1 MSSDQEAREARLR
14 KSLTWAALGAVDLVK
29 RPRRARTAKAP
40 ATHDHIVDCALYV
53 DGVRR
58 EGRLPMGGALAAA
71 QESGGF
77 VWIGLHEPTD
87 EEISGLAAEFNLPA
101 LAVEDAVNAHQR
113 PKLDRYGD
121 ILFLVFKSTR
131 YLEHPVLTVS
141 SEVVQTGEVMLF
153 VGANFVISVR
163 HGALGALHRIRARLE
178 AAPETLRQGPAA
190 VIYAVAD
197 ATVDGHLAVADAL
210 EDDVDEIEAAVFAPR
225 VGRDVGRLYQFKRE
239 VLEFRRSVVP
249 LQGPLAELRA
259 APEMACFTEEM
270 RDVDDHLQRVSEQV
284 AGFDEL
290 LNALLDSQLARVSVQ
305 QNDDMRKISAWVA
318 IAAVP
323 TMLAGIYGMNFDHMP
338 ELHWTFGYP
347 LLIGVMVLVCTG
359 LYRLF
364 RKSGWL

>member
-1 MSSDQEAREARLR
+1 VPGEQEAREARLR
-14 KSLTWAALGAVDLVK
+14 KSLTWAALGAVDLRK
-29 RPRRARTAKAP
+29 KPRKPVAKP
-40 ATHDHIVDCALYV
+40 QRSSDHIVDCALYV

-58 EGRLPMGGALAAA
+58 EGRLPLGGALAAA
-71 QESGGF
+71 RDSSGF
-77 VWIGLHEPTD
+77 VWIGLHEPSD

-101 LAVEDAVNAHQR
+101 LAVDDAVNAHQR
-113 PKLDRYGD
+113 PKFERYGD
-121 ILFLVFKSTR
+121 LLFVVFKSTK
-131 YLEHPVLTVS
+131 YVEHPALTVS
-141 SEVVQTGEVMLF
+141 SEVVETGEVMLF

-163 HGALGALHRIRARLE
+163 HGSLGALHRIRAHLE
-178 AAPETLRQGPAA
+178 TSPLLLRRGPAA
-190 VIYAVAD
+190 VVYAVAD
-197 ATVDGHLAVADAL
+197 AVVDGHLAVADAL
-210 EDDVDEIEAAVFAPR
+210 EEDVDDIEAAVFAPR
-225 VGRDVGRLYQFKRE
+225 VGRDVERLYQFKRE

-249 LQGPLAELRA
+249 LQGPLSDLRA
-259 APEMACFTEEM
+259 APEMASFVAEL

-347 LLIGVMVLVCTG
+347 LVIGVMVLVCTG
-359 LYRLF
+359 LYRAF

>member
-1 MSSDQEAREARLR
+1 VASEQETREARLR
-14 KSLTWAALGAVDLVK
+14 KSLTWAALGAVDLRK
-29 RPRRARTAKAP
+29 RPRKPHPMKAEP
-40 ATHDHIVDCALYV
+40 SHDHIVDCALYV

-58 EGRLPMGGALAAA
+58 EGKLPMGGALAAA
-71 QESGGF
+71 EESGGF

-87 EEISGLAAEFNLPA
+87 EEISGLATEFNLPP

-121 ILFLVFKSTR
+121 ILFVVFKTTR
-131 YLEHPVLTVS
+131 YVEHRELTIS

-153 VGANFVISVR
+153 VGENFIISVR
-163 HGALGALHRIRARLE
+163 HGPLGALHRIRARLE
-178 AAPETLRQGPAA
+178 TTPELLRRGSAA
-190 VIYAVAD
+190 VVYAVAD
-197 ATVDGHLAVADAL
+197 AVVDGHLAVADAL
-210 EDDVDEIEAAVFAPR
+210 EGDVDEIEAAVFAPR

-249 LQGPLAELRA
+249 LQGPVAELRA
-259 APEMACFTEEM
+259 APEMAGFAEEL
-270 RDVDDHLQRVSEQV
+270 RDVDDHLQRIAEQV

-323 TMLAGIYGMNFDHMP
+323 TAMAGIYGMNFDHMP
-338 ELHWTFGYP
+338 ELHWTYGYP
-347 LLIGVMVLVCTG
+347 LVIGVMVLVCSG
-359 LYRLF
+359 LYRWF